1 MKILVAGDF
10 CPRDRVARI
19 FEKGD
24 YASVFGDVKVIV
36 SQVDYSIV
44 NLECPVVNGN
54 GTPIKKCGPNLKTTA
69 KGVEALKWTGFNCV
83 TLANN
88 HFYDYGD
95 EGVKSTL
102 EACGMN
108 GIDTVGGGSNLVE
121 ASKIL
126 YKQLGGQTLAIVN
139 CCEHEFSIATDTTG
153 GSNPLNPIQQY
164 YAIQEAKS
172 KSDYVLVI
180 VHGGHEHWQLP
191 SPRMVETYRFFID
204 AGADAVVNHHQHC
217 YSGYELYK
225 GKPIFYGIGNFCFD
239 RQGSRN
245 NAWNEGFMVMIDFGI
260 QVRYECYPYRQCD
273 AEPNVSFFN
282 VTDSSLFQMIV
293 NKLNNS
299 ILDNEGLHHAY
310 MDYLCKDYKYVLLGF
325 EPYNNSRLVRSLYLR
340 RLLPSFLSR
349 KKINWLINYI
359 ECESHYS
366 RVLAALKQ
374 KLVVKNEDE
383 I

>member
-19 FEKGD
+19 LEKGD
-24 YASVFGDVKVIV
+24 YASVFGDVKAIV

-69 KGVEALKWTGFNCV
+69 RGVDALKWTGFNCV

-102 EACGMN
+102 EACDMN

-217 YSGYELYK
+217 YSGYEVYK
-225 GKPIFYGIGNFCFD
+225 GKPIFYGLGNFCFD
-239 RQGSRN
+239 SSFRDGFWTEGYMVTINFSVSSPVFNLQPYQQCAGEACVKLLPGDAFDEKMLEF
-245 NAWNEGFMVMIDFGI
+245 NAIISDKM
-260 QVRYECYPYRQCD
+260 R
-273 AEPNVSFFN
+273 
-282 VTDSSLFQMIV
+282 
-293 NKLNNS
+293 
-299 ILDNEGLHHAY
+299 
-310 MDYLCKDYKYVLLGF
+310 LCSVVDKYYASCASYTSNIF
-325 EPYNNSRLVRSLYLR
+325 EPIRNRFYLGAKFR
-340 RLLPSFLSR
+340 GWLPSLIKNER
-349 KKINWLINYI
+349 K
-359 ECESHYS
+359 
-366 RVLAALKQ
+366 LAAANQILCEAHRDKLIYWLK
-374 KLVVKNEDE
+374 K
-383 I
+383 